1 MPKRI
6 KIMHVLHAVG
16 GVDVY
21 LRLLLKYVD
30 MEKFEFI
37 IVHGTNDTEIP
48 YLDKSGGVIKEYKL
62 SVQREINPVLDF
74 RSIRELRKILD
85 QEKPD
90 LIHAHSAKGG
100 IIARSAA
107 ILKKISVLYTPHAFS
122 YLSAE
127 TDIKKKLFKGI
138 EKIYKNSGNFI
149 LATSP
154 SEANRAIDEIGY
166 KPEKVL
172 VFNNSVEPVCS
183 NEFNNQ
189 TTRFELPEDY
199 ICSIGRPS
207 YQKNIETMVEVFK
220 RVKEQLP
227 GLSFVLMGVGF
238 HAPNEKEVK
247 QLIKKYNL
255 QDDFIMLPWVSREEI
270 FPIIKKSKF
279 YVSTSRYEGLPYS
292 IIESLALGK
301 ACVVSDCDG
310 NRDLIKNDFN
320 GKIYQLEKLIDKMPT
335 GIIQLLQN
343 SELRNKFEQNA
354 YILFEQNYNIEKTI
368 RLLEEIYEEAS
379 SKS

>member
-1 MPKRI
+1 
-6 KIMHVLHAVG
+6 MHVLHAVG